1 MGDADPAAAAAA
13 AFAGAQRAAG
23 AIAAKHRG
31 DLDGAAELL
40 AAFPDADARAH
51 SFQLLAELAL
61 SILRAQTGQSMD
73 ELVQELSLHIAAAAI
88 SGPPAG

>member
-1 MGDADPAAAAAA
+1 MTDADALS

-31 DLDGAAELL
+31 DLDGAQALL
-40 AAFPDADARAH
+40 AAFPDSDARTRG
-51 SFQLLAELAL
+51 FQLLAELAL

-73 ELVQELSLHIAAAAI
+73 DLVQELSLHIAAAALT
-88 SGPPAG
+88 GPP

>member
-1 MGDADPAAAAAA
+1 MTDPDASA

-40 AAFPDADARAH
+40 AAFPDEAARTRA
-51 SFQLLAELAL
+51 FQLLAELAL
-61 SILRAQTGQSMD
+61 TILRTQTGETMD
-73 ELVQELSLHIAAAAI
+73 EIVQELSLHIAAAGLAA
-88 SGPPAG
+88 PT